1 VLARLDDE
9 LAPARSQ
16 TDRAGS
22 YLRVMDVPD
31 GAGDV
36 VPRVREIVRELGHEV
51 EPPTAG
57 DPVPDDWYDKETI
70 RELSVHE
77 ADTITETWL
86 SEFARQAGLNA
97 DREQTLKDAS
107 RRTLIEI
114 FDRWRAAR
122 RAPSPGEAVDELRA
136 GVAAVLTPS
145 EVEAL
150 GAWLAAKA
158 ASLGEP

>member
-1 VLARLDDE
+1 MLARLDDE
-9 LAPARSQ
+9 LAPARAQ

-22 YLRVMDVPD
+22 YLRVVEVPE

-51 EPPTAG
+51 EPLTAG

-77 ADTITETWL
+77 ADTISATWL
-86 SEFARQAGLNA
+86 REFARQAGLDG
-97 DREQTLKDAS
+97 DREQALKDTS
-107 RRTLIEI
+107 RRTLMET
-114 FDRWRAAR
+114 FDRWRAVR

-158 ASLGEP
+158 ASLGDP

>member
-1 VLARLDDE
+1 MAEAQGGGGRGDAQDKQEVAHRQQAKAARG
-9 LAPARSQ
+9 RG
-16 TDRAGS
+16 RGF
-22 YLRVMDVPD
+22 R
-31 GAGDV
+31 
-36 VPRVREIVRELGHEV
+36 RHES
-51 EPPTAG
+51 PTAG

-70 RELSVHE
+70 RALSVHE
-77 ADTITETWL
+77 ADTITETRL
-86 SEFARQAGLNA
+86 SEFA
-97 DREQTLKDAS
+97 

-122 RAPSPGEAVDELRA
+122 RAPSPGEAADELRA
-136 GVAAVLTPS
+136 GVAAVLTPA